1 MARLFLIALLAVVFP
16 STGIASITA
25 AWKVPAGTAERLF
38 GDLPPPMEKPPG
50 ESKFF
55 EPGDKLIDLS
65 GSVNLG
71 LRVDA
76 EEKQAGFTEGQQA
89 ATEWQGDW
97 VVWNPRSEKVVARGS
112 WNDIEL
118 AKHFIGGGDLNPKV
132 LRMKFELSD
141 RAGTRTFALVS
152 RSGERSEGEFEGFKA
167 ATDAVVGENGL
178 MDVRLEVSWDSGAV
192 DSRWEVSTGVAMADG
207 QRLRLARQGQGE
219 DAWELA
225 VTSVCE
231 IADGTPWKEAIA
243 VEIEGGPDPMPE
255 KPRGGAPIRAKL
267 DEKRWIGI
275 FLMPTSELAKAFPDQ
290 VEKFTMM
297 DAPQEA
303 SEWVRGSLLDIRP
316 GLMDFGIDLGKDGS
330 FAGLERTSYR
340 LFVVGGEAELEHV
353 DQLFATLGPDDPEPP
368 MWVETNPESGG
379 WGIACQS
386 GVEASIKRSP
396 EVEKDERFF
405 EVEPTRG
412 GDGVYIDL
420 RYAVS
425 IITAGNK
432 PAGQVVSSTTLIKG
446 RPQVIGSASG
456 TDGKEVKVVV
466 TAADG

>member
-1 MARLFLIALLAVVFP
+1 MVRFILIALFTIAIP
-16 STGIASITA
+16 STGAASITA

-65 GSVNLG
+65 AEVNLRLRISDEKDQTG
-71 LRVDA
+71 LPKAQGA
-76 EEKQAGFTEGQQA
+76 EA
-89 ATEWQGDW
+89 EWQGDW
-97 VVWNPRSEKVVARGS
+97 IVWNARSGKVIARGS

-141 RAGTRTFALVS
+141 RAGPRTFALLS

-225 VTSVCE
+225 VTGVCE
-231 IADGTPWKEAIA
+231 TADGTLWKEAIA

-267 DEKRWIGI
+267 DEKSWIGI
-275 FLMPTSELAKAFPDQ
+275 FQMPPGELAKFFPDQ

-297 DAPQEA
+297 AAPEEA
-303 SEWVRGSLLDIRP
+303 SAWVRGSLLNILP
-316 GLMDFGIDLGKDGS
+316 GLKDFGIDLGKGGS
-330 FAGLERTSYR
+330 FAGLERMTYR
-340 LFVVGGEAELEHV
+340 LFVVGGEAELEQV

-432 PAGQVVSSTTLIKG
+432 MAGQVVSSTTLIKG